1 MSRALNSAPVF
12 AARWQGGDEEP
23 GYHSFWLCIFVI
35 LQFCIFVILQF
46 CIFVILHFQ
55 TCLFF
60 FWLMYSKWQLER
72 WNSQVTIY
80 SITLATGVH
89 AKIRL
94 DILTLFRFRIYYG
107 LDIGFAEV
115 DFADVVQNSIQ
126 LKIEHKIN
134 SRSQFERGPCFERWV
149 GR

>member
-1 MSRALNSAPVF
+1 MKWNYPKRPKNLDHNMHNTQTRTQNP
-12 AARWQGGDEEP
+12 
-23 GYHSFWLCIFVI
+23 SFLVKPDPKSKRPTR
-35 LQFCIFVILQF
+35 
-46 CIFVILHFQ
+46 Q
-55 TCLFF
+55 TL
-60 FWLMYSKWQLER
+60 
-72 WNSQVTIY
+72 

-107 LDIGFAEV
+107 LDIGFAEE
-115 DFADVVQNSIQ
+115 DFADVVQNPTQ

-134 SRSQFERGPCFERWV
+134 SRSQFERGPCFERGV

>member
-35 LQFCIFVILQF
+35 LQFCIFVIL
-46 CIFVILHFQ
+46 HFQ

-60 FWLMYSKWQLER
+60 FWLMYSKWQWEKG
-72 WNSQVTIY
+72 NSQVTIY

-115 DFADVVQNSIQ
+115 DFADVVQNPIQ